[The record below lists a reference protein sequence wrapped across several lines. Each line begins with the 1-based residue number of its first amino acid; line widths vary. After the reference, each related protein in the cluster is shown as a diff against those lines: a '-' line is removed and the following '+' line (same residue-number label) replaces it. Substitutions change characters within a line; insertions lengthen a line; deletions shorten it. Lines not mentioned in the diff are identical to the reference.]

1 MILTKNAI
9 RTHAETTMPSI
20 GCLDGLKLL
29 ILELAFFLVIENP
42 QGNKAYSVGSKPHRD
57 YKSCP
62 QSPYVCG
69 EVFTDKF
76 MHWGT

>member
-42 QGNKAYSVGSKPHRD
+42 
-57 YKSCP
+57 
-62 QSPYVCG
+62 
-69 EVFTDKF
+69 
-76 MHWGT
+76 